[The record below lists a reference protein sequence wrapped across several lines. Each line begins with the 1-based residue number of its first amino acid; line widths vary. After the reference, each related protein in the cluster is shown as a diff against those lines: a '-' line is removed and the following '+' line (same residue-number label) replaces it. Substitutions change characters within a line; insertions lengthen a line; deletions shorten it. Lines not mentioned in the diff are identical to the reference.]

1 MFFEK
6 HSKGFLFTKKKK
18 KKKHI
23 RNLNFE
29 STVLS
34 KL

>member
-6 HSKGFLFTKKKK
+6 HSKGFLFAKKK

>member
-1 MFFEK
+1 MFFKK
-6 HSKGFLFTKKKK
+6 HSKGFLFAKKQ
-18 KKKHI
+18 KKHI